1 MWLGNYPKPPTGSPP
16 LAGSRSYGAG
26 VSYGR
31 THSDGIPLDGF
42 NVDGK
47 KQNSRRHQK
56 RAVVV
61 DDCPVAF
68 LALKSPM
75 KLFAAN
81 PTFDRAGSQL
91 NATWSRSSS

>member
-1 MWLGNYPKPPTGSPP
+1 MVEHIRMGYLWM
-16 LAGSRSYGAG
+16 
-26 VSYGR
+26 VSM
-31 THSDGIPLDGF
+31 LM
-42 NVDGK
+42 GK